1 MPDSIKH
8 NALAMLYKEQKR
20 AKINLANAERRNAP
34 EETISNLQRKLAA
47 LDWLIGAAIQAD

>member
-34 EETISNLQRKLAA
+34 
-47 LDWLIGAAIQAD
+47 ADDT